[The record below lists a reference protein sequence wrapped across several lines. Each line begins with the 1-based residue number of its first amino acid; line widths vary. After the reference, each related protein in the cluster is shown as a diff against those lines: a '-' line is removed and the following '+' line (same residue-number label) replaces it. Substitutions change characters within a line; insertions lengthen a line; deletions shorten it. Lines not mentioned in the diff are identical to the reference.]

1 MNQDIALTIAG
12 CDVLLLADKALYWPQ
27 QQMLCV
33 ADAHFGKAAAYR
45 ALGQPVPHG
54 TTQASLLRL
63 DALLARHPVREL
75 VFLGDFMHAPKS
87 HAPAT
92 LAAMHEWRHRHP
104 ALVCTLVRGNHDL
117 SAGDPPATLA
127 IEVVNEPY
135 LIWPFALR
143 QTPGGEA
150 TEHGHAKHHV
160 IAGHIHPVF
169 LLHGRGR
176 QRLRLPC
183 FYITDQMTVL
193 PSFGEFTGGH
203 AVQATSSSRIFITDG
218 TGVWPVSKSNLT
230 PSPLLPTRPTLP
242 LQLPLPPAGEGWGEG
257 EGESNANPRKKRLE

>member
-1 MNQDIALTIAG
+1 MNQDVVLQIAG

-75 VFLGDFMHAPKS
+75 VFLGDFLHAPKS
-87 HAPAT
+87 HAAAT
-92 LAAMHEWRHRHP
+92 LAALHEWRHRHP

-117 SAGDPPATLA
+117 RAGDPPATLA
-127 IEVVNEPY
+127 MEVVNEPY
-135 LIWPFALR
+135 LSGPFALR
-143 QTPGGEA
+143 HTPVAHA
-150 TEHGHAKHHV
+150 TLDGPCNDTHHV

-169 LLHGRGR
+169 QLQGQGR

-183 FYITDQMTVL
+183 FHVTDQMTVL

-203 AVQATSSSRIFITDG
+203 AVELTPSSRIFVADG
-218 TGVWPVSKSNLT
+218 TGVWPL
-230 PSPLLPTRPTLP
+230 
-242 LQLPLPPAGEGWGEG
+242 
-257 EGESNANPRKKRLE
+257 